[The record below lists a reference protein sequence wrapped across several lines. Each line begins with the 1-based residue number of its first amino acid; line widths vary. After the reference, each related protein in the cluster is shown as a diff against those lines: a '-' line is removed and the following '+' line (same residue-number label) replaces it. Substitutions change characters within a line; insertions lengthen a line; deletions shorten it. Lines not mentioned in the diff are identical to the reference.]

1 MDKEDLHKS
10 AQLHI
15 KGLQLNVELFVGGKF

>member
-15 KGLQLNVELFVGGKF
+15 KGLQLNVELFVGGKC